1 MNARTCVSYKAE
13 QYRRDRKYLP
23 RYKSFLLFI
32 IINILAHTHIAQS
45 PRIHF
50 FFCATTLFVISF
62 FFVLHYLTFA
72 FYLTTTTTTAS
83 CTFVCKMSFNKSNA
97 ANFTL
102 SLLNINVSVKYKI
115 ILVWYIKAAT
125 SRFLH
130 IFKYTCDTRCDI
142 IILHTT
148 STRINVK

>member
-1 MNARTCVSYKAE
+1 MHAHASRIRPSSIEETGNTCLDTSLFY
-13 QYRRDRKYLP
+13 
-23 RYKSFLLFI
+23 FLLLLIF
-32 IINILAHTHIAQS
+32 LHTLTSHNHRAFTSFSVQ
-45 PRIHF
+45 PLYL
-50 FFCATTLFVISF
+50 LFL